1 MELINQYVKLVDMSK
16 DLIEVSAFDAKTRL
30 SELLRQTEAGRSFL
44 IRRRGRAVARLVPA
58 DPAGAGTDP
67 ARLAAAFREIR
78 NRVRGRVSVR
88 RLIDEGR
95 RR

>member
-1 MELINQYVKLVDMSK
+1 MSK

-44 IRRRGRAVARLVPA
+44 IRRRGRAVARLLPV
-58 DPAGAGTDP
+58 DPAEAGPDP
-67 ARLAAAFREIR
+67 GRLSAAFREVR
-78 NRVRGRVSVR
+78 SRVRGRVSVR